1 MRQCMENHVNCQ
13 NSCFTFL
20 LAVHDLSS
28 ISHHWLHAKRHAN
41 VIMGDSVSQWTP
53 SLSSPPPAEASGAA
67 NNHDGGSAPLRVSFI
82 ARLTSSSSQSAV
94 GVSQRPQNSHVRLSM
109 VRRATAAPSGIDCR
123 RQLILYKWSVP
134 FSGHISMYLVTSLYP
149 PPPPHSPP
157 FTQSKNRRSSQITTT
172 TIIIIVS
179 FFCCFCP
186 EFPMRWAGKI

>member
-1 MRQCMENHVNCQ
+1 MRQCMENHVSCQ

-41 VIMGDSVSQWTP
+41 VIMGDSVSHWTP
-53 SLSSPPPAEASGAA
+53 SLSSLPPAEASGAT

-94 GVSQRPQNSHVRLSM
+94 GVSQRPQNSHMKLSM
-109 VRRATAAPSGIDCR
+109 VHRATGASSGIDCR
-123 RQLILYKWSVP
+123 RQHVLYKWSVP

-149 PPPPHSPP
+149 PPLPSPP

-172 TIIIIVS
+172 TFIIMVG
-179 FFCCFCP
+179 FFCYFCP